1 MPFDIV
7 AWYESTQPTALS
19 IINAVADPD
28 IYRVS
33 DHDIYVKKRAPWLAG
48 FMYQGISTPKYAELR
63 QPSLKVPYRFYR
75 SYLLGSNTFGTAFYN
90 FFAKPFPLY
99 PGEKLNAYC
108 MNATSE
114 IQMIVA
120 WLSSGPCK
128 RSQVENVRPTHNITG
143 YCDQALTA
151 GSWTN
156 CTMTWDQDLPK
167 GRYAVVGMLGGTY
180 KSAAPTT
187 GVARLKLL
195 DSKWR
200 PGCGVNIMI
209 GDKTELLHQGYSWQQ
224 GILWPLMPEISFEH
238 DQLPN
243 IEILAGAAN
252 TDHIIELM
260 LQKIA

>member
-19 IINAVADPD
+19 IINAVADD
-28 IYRVS
+28 VYRVS
-33 DHDIYVKKRAPWLAG
+33 DHDIYVKDRAPWLSG
-48 FMYQGISTPKYAELR
+48 FMYQAISTPKYSELR

-75 SYLLGSNTFGTAFYN
+75 SYLLGSNTYGTAFYN
-90 FFAKPFPLY
+90 FFAKPLPLY
-99 PGEKLNAYC
+99 AGEKLNAYC

-120 WLSSGPCK
+120 WLASG
-128 RSQVENVRPTHNITG
+128 RARRADAENVRPTHNITG

-151 GSWTN
+151 GSWTT
-156 CTMTWDQDLPK
+156 CVMTWDQDLPA
-167 GRYAVVGMLGGTY
+167 GRYAVVGMTGGTY

-195 DSKWR
+195 DTTWR
-200 PGCGVNIMI
+200 PGCGLNQTI
-209 GDKTELLHQGYSWQQ
+209 GDKTQLLHQGYSWQQ
-224 GILWPLMPEISFEH
+224 GILWPLMREISFKH
-238 DQLPN
+238 DQMPN

-260 LQKIA
+260 LQKIG